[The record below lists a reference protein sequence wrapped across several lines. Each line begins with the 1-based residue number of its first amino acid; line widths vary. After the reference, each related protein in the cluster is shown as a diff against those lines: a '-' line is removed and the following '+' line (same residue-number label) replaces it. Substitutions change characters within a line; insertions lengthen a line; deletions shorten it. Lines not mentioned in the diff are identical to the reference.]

1 MNYSIMTKTIVIM
14 LIMASSLLPLN
25 AAQNPQIDGMSAEEA
40 VGYALE
46 HNKNLLADRKLLDE
60 AAGRLKQAGLRPN
73 PMLELMGGSS
83 VNDRSMNE
91 LSAGVSLP
99 LELGGRRS
107 SRIQV
112 AEKEFARMKLEIS
125 DRERRLAAEIRMKY
139 AEAIEAART
148 LELIKQLGDLNFQN
162 LTLLKARVD
171 EGVSPAVDL
180 NMLRIEIGKLETQK
194 INVESR
200 RSLTIDELKNL
211 LGFPEDE
218 KLTLKDDLNP
228 LQIAANRDE
237 LLQQALSNRQD
248 LQAARAAESV
258 SKSMIEEAGT
268 EGKLD
273 MSLFTEIGRQSW
285 RFDQLGSN
293 IETGAPERIMMRNYV
308 LKGGVTIMLPT
319 RNRNQ
324 GNIQAAVAAGDQAR
338 LRREFLETMIRR
350 EISAALTKYETAGR
364 IIKTYDE
371 GLLAASR
378 DTLRVM
384 RASYELGHARIS
396 EVLDAQRRLLE
407 LQMTYIEAVRDLY
420 TAASE
425 LKTATGAIQH

>member
-25 AAQNPQIDGMSAEEA
+25 AAQSPQIDGMSAEEA

-46 HNKNLLADRKLLDE
+46 HNKNLLADRKQLDE

-125 DRERRLAAEIRMKY
+125 DRERRLAAEIRVKY

-211 LGFPEDE
+211 LGFPQDE
-218 KLTLKDDLNP
+218 KLTLKDDLKP
-228 LQIAANRDE
+228 LQTAANRDE
-237 LLQQALSNRQD
+237 LLQQALANRQD

-258 SKSMIEEAGT
+258 SQSMIEEAGT

-384 RASYELGHARIS
+384 RASYELGHTRIS

>member
-1 MNYSIMTKTIVIM
+1 MKYSIMTKTIVIM

-148 LELIKQLGDLNFQN
+148 LELIKQLGDLNFQD

-180 NMLRIEIGKLETQK
+180 NMLRVEIGKLETQK

-211 LGFPEDE
+211 LGFPQDE

-228 LQIAANRDE
+228 LQTAANRDE

>member
-1 MNYSIMTKTIVIM
+1 MKYSIMTNTIVIM
-14 LIMASSLLPLN
+14 LIMASSLLPLS

-60 AAGRLKQAGLRPN
+60 ASGRLKQAGLRPN

-83 VNDRSMNE
+83 VNDRSTNE
-91 LSAGVSLP
+91 LSAGLSLP

-148 LELIKQLGDLNFQN
+148 LELIKQLGELNFQN

-180 NMLRIEIGKLETQK
+180 NMLRVEIGKLETQK

-200 RSLTIDELKNL
+200 RSLTIDDLKNL
-211 LGFPEDE
+211 LGFPQDE
-218 KLTLKDDLNP
+218 KLPLKDDLNP
-228 LQIAANRDE
+228 LQTAANRDE

-407 LQMTYIEAVRDLY
+407 LQITYIEAVRDLY

>member
-91 LSAGVSLP
+91 LSAGVSVP

-139 AEAIEAART
+139 AEAIEAARA
-148 LELIKQLGDLNFQN
+148 LELIKQLGDLNFQD

-218 KLTLKDDLNP
+218 KLTLKDDLKP
-228 LQIAANRDE
+228 LLTAANRDE
-237 LLQQALSNRQD
+237 LLQQALINRQD

-258 SKSMIEEAGT
+258 SQSMIEEAGT

-324 GNIQAAVAAGDQAR
+324 GNIQAAVAMGDQAR

-384 RASYELGHARIS
+384 RASYELGHTRIS

>member
-1 MNYSIMTKTIVIM
+1 M

-46 HNKNLLADRKLLDE
+46 HNKNLLADRKQLDE

-125 DRERRLAAEIRMKY
+125 DRERRLAAEIRVKY

-148 LELIKQLGDLNFQN
+148 LELIKQLGDLNFEN

-180 NMLRIEIGKLETQK
+180 NMLRVEIGKLETQK

-211 LGFPEDE
+211 LGFPQDE
-218 KLTLKDDLNP
+218 KLTLKDDLKP
-228 LQIAANRDE
+228 LQTAANRDE
-237 LLQQALSNRQD
+237 LLQQALANRQD

-258 SKSMIEEAGT
+258 SQSMIEEAGT

-384 RASYELGHARIS
+384 RASYELGHTRIS

>member
-148 LELIKQLGDLNFQN
+148 LELIKQLGDLNFEN

-211 LGFPEDE
+211 LGFPQDE
-218 KLTLKDDLNP
+218 KLTLKDDLKP
-228 LQIAANRDE
+228 LLTAANRDE

>member
-1 MNYSIMTKTIVIM
+1 MKYSIMTKTIVIM

-25 AAQNPQIDGMSAEEA
+25 AAQSPQIDGMSAEEA

-46 HNKNLLADRKLLDE
+46 HNKNLLADRKQLDE

-125 DRERRLAAEIRMKY
+125 DRERRLAAEIRVKY

-148 LELIKQLGDLNFQN
+148 LELIKQLGDLNFEN

-180 NMLRIEIGKLETQK
+180 NMLRVEIGKLETQK

-211 LGFPEDE
+211 LGFPQDD
-218 KLTLKDDLNP
+218 KLTLKDDLKS
-228 LQIAANRDE
+228 LLTGANRDE

>member
-1 MNYSIMTKTIVIM
+1 MKYSIMTKTIVIM

-25 AAQNPQIDGMSAEEA
+25 AAQNPQIEGMSAEEA

-46 HNKNLLADRKLLDE
+46 HNKNLLADRKQLDE

-125 DRERRLAAEIRMKY
+125 DRERRLAAEIRVKY

-148 LELIKQLGDLNFQN
+148 LELIKQLGDLNFEN

-180 NMLRIEIGKLETQK
+180 NMLRVEIGKLETQK

-211 LGFPEDE
+211 LGFPQDD
-218 KLTLKDDLNP
+218 KLTLKDDLKS
-228 LQIAANRDE
+228 LLTGANRDE

-258 SKSMIEEAGT
+258 SQSMIEEAGT

-384 RASYELGHARIS
+384 RASYELGHTRIS

>member
-46 HNKNLLADRKLLDE
+46 HNKNLLADRKQLDE

-125 DRERRLAAEIRMKY
+125 DRERRLAAEIRVKY

-148 LELIKQLGDLNFQN
+148 LELIKQLGDLNFEN

-180 NMLRIEIGKLETQK
+180 NMLRVEIGKLETQK

-211 LGFPEDE
+211 LGFPQDD
-218 KLTLKDDLNP
+218 KLTLKDDLKS
-228 LQIAANRDE
+228 LLTGANRDE

>member
-148 LELIKQLGDLNFQN
+148 LELIKQLGDLNFQD

-180 NMLRIEIGKLETQK
+180 NMLRVEIGKLETQK

-218 KLTLKDDLNP
+218 KLTLKDDLKP
-228 LQIAANRDE
+228 LLTAANRDE
-237 LLQQALSNRQD
+237 LLQQALINRQD

-258 SKSMIEEAGT
+258 SQSMIEEAGT

-324 GNIQAAVAAGDQAR
+324 GNIQAAVAMGDQAR

>member
-139 AEAIEAART
+139 AEAIEATRT
-148 LELIKQLGDLNFQN
+148 LELIKQLGDLNFQD

-180 NMLRIEIGKLETQK
+180 NMLRVEIGKLETQK

-211 LGFPEDE
+211 LGFPQDE

-228 LQIAANRDE
+228 LQTATNRDE

-258 SKSMIEEAGT
+258 SQSMIEEAGT

-324 GNIQAAVAAGDQAR
+324 GNIQAAVAMGDQAR

-350 EISAALTKYETAGR
+350 EVSAALTKYETAGR

-384 RASYELGHARIS
+384 RASYELGHTRIS

>member
-1 MNYSIMTKTIVIM
+1 MKYSIMTKTIVIM

-125 DRERRLAAEIRMKY
+125 DRERRLAAEIRVKY

-148 LELIKQLGDLNFQN
+148 LELIKQLGDLNFEN

-180 NMLRIEIGKLETQK
+180 NMLRVEIGKLETQK

-211 LGFPEDE
+211 LGFPQDE
-218 KLTLKDDLNP
+218 KLTLKDDLKP
-228 LQIAANRDE
+228 LQTAANRDE

-258 SKSMIEEAGT
+258 SQSMIEEAGT

>member
-46 HNKNLLADRKLLDE
+46 HNKNLLADRKQLDE

-148 LELIKQLGDLNFQN
+148 LELIKQLGDLNFEN

-180 NMLRIEIGKLETQK
+180 NMLRVEIGKLETQK

-211 LGFPEDE
+211 LGFPQDE
-218 KLTLKDDLNP
+218 KLTLKDDLKP
-228 LQIAANRDE
+228 LQTAANRDE

-258 SKSMIEEAGT
+258 SQSMIEEAGT

-384 RASYELGHARIS
+384 RASYELGHTRIS

>member
-148 LELIKQLGDLNFQN
+148 LELIKQLGDLNFQD

-180 NMLRIEIGKLETQK
+180 NMLRVEIGKLETQK

-200 RSLTIDELKNL
+200 RSLTLDELKNL
-211 LGFPEDE
+211 LGFPQDE

-228 LQIAANRDE
+228 LQTAANRDE

>member
-1 MNYSIMTKTIVIM
+1 M

-46 HNKNLLADRKLLDE
+46 HNKNLLADRKQLDE

-180 NMLRIEIGKLETQK
+180 NMLRVEIGKLETQK

-211 LGFPEDE
+211 LGFPQDE
-218 KLTLKDDLNP
+218 KLTLKDDLKP
-228 LQIAANRDE
+228 LQTAANRDE

-258 SKSMIEEAGT
+258 SQSMIEEAGT

-384 RASYELGHARIS
+384 RASYELGHTRIS